1 MATTLQRDDSTG
13 EQILINIPVEA
24 GLDAVMNL
32 ENM

>member
-1 MATTLQRDDSTG
+1 MATTLSTG

-32 ENM
+32 GNM